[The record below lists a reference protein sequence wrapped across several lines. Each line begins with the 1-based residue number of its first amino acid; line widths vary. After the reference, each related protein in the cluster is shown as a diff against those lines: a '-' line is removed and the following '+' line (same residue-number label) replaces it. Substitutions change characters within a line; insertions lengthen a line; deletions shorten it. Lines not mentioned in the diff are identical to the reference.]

1 MHIVARHF
9 RNVDNRILLDR
20 LVIDEVVEL
29 SGEHGLDEMLSI
41 GHDNTISVDG
51 TGGIGAHEPDGEKLE
66 GMGGVKERRVSRG
79 GVV

>member
-1 MHIVARHF
+1 
-9 RNVDNRILLDR
+9 
-20 LVIDEVVEL
+20 
-29 SGEHGLDEMLSI
+29 MLSI

-79 GVV
+79 SVV